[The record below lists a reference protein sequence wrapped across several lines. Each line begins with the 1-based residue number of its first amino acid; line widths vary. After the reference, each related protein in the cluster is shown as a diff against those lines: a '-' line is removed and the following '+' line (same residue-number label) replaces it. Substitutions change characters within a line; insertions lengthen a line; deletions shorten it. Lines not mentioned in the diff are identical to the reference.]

1 MGRVVGCVLL
11 ALVAAGCAGSDDP
24 AAVTTTTSAPAVDAA
39 PEPVRGLVAE
49 LGTNRL
55 YVVDRA
61 FGLSLRNVGD
71 EPVVVRQAQ
80 LASSRFT
87 PLPPSAREVTLQPGG
102 QRFVLPLPYGE
113 VRCEGEPEAAFPVV
127 LVVDDGEELRLE
139 VPEEYEGAVARLHER
154 ECKAAEVRE
163 RVDITFGDDWA
174 MDGVTISGELR
185 LDQRTPGEP
194 VALDDAVG
202 NVLVTLLLPQAHPV
216 LRVTDDAPSARVR
229 VTISA
234 DRCDPHAVA
243 EFKQPYRFL
252 AWVTLG
258 DEEPVPIALDLT
270 GGARAAL
277 DALIATCST

>member
-1 MGRVVGCVLL
+1 MGRVVGFVLL
-11 ALVAAGCAGSDDP
+11 ALAAAGCAGSDDP
-24 AAVTTTTSAPAVDAA
+24 AVVTTTAAPPVDAA

-113 VRCEGEPEAAFPVV
+113 ARCGGEPEAAFPVV
-127 LVVDDGEELRLE
+127 LVVDDGEELRLA

-174 MDGVTISGELR
+174 MDGITIAGELR
-185 LDQRTPGEP
+185 LDQRTRGEP
-194 VALDDAVG
+194 VAIDDAVG
-202 NVLVTLLLPQAHPV
+202 NVLFTLLLEQAHPV
-216 LRVTDDAPSARVR
+216 LSVTDDAPSARAPVR
-229 VTISA
+229 ISA

-243 EFKQPYRFL
+243 EFKQPHRFL

-277 DALIATCST
+277 DALIASCST